1 MNPVPLFE
9 LSASPSGLGGNKSA
23 FAEPKALRLEE
34 RIPDRRLKVQRRDR
48 SARKNAPQPGRTGG
62 RDPECLSRFVAHV
75 ASPPKSAGSRR
86 KRNVAPPPD
95 LRFLTPT
102 ERFFAVLFSRF
113 ME

>member
-9 LSASPSGLGGNKSA
+9 LAASPSGLGGNKSA

-34 RIPDRRLKVQRRDR
+34 RIPDHRLKVQRRDR
-48 SARKNAPQPGRTGG
+48 AQGKFAPPPAGRPGVEQQR
-62 RDPECLSRFVAHV
+62 RFVACV

-86 KRNVAPPPD
+86 KRNVAPSPD

-102 ERFFAVLFSRF
+102 EHFLGF